1 MDPVHSP
8 SNAFDVKIGNKL
20 TQIDNAGNPYDFE
33 INYEEV
39 LEDLKEKYRDII
51 QKALNQFLRKELD
64 ISFERQHLQDIMDF
78 SPPGLDEFMAMSK
91 LNDILTGREFDR
103 VVIDTAAG
111 AHAIRL
117 IKLRHS

>member
-51 QKALNQFLRKELD
+51 QKALNKFLRKELD

-103 VVIDTAAG
+103 VVIDTTAG
-111 AHAIRL
+111 THAIRL

>member
-64 ISFERQHLQDIMDF
+64 ISFERQHLQDVMDF

-111 AHAIRL
+111 AHAIWL